1 MKVKTSITLEADLLK
16 AIDRLTGRNGKS
28 RSAFIERAIRE
39 FIATGQK
46 QLREQRDRAIL
57 DEHADELSE
66 LMEDVLRYQ
75 VET

>member
-1 MKVKTSITLEADLLK
+1 MKVKTSITLESDILK
-16 AIDRLTGRNGKS
+16 AVDRLIGKNGRS

-39 FIATGQK
+39 FIATGQR

-57 DEHADELSE
+57 DEHAEELSE

>member
-1 MKVKTSITLEADLLK
+1 MKVKTSITLEASLLK
-16 AIDRLTGRNGKS
+16 AIDKLTGKSGRS

-39 FIATGQK
+39 FIAAGQR
-46 QLREQRDRAIL
+46 QLRDERDRTIIDA
-57 DEHADELSE
+57 HAEELSD

>member
-1 MKVKTSITLEADLLK
+1 MKVKTSITLESDLLK
-16 AIDRLTGRNGKS
+16 AVDRLSGKNGRS

-39 FIATGQK
+39 FIATEQR
-46 QLREQRDRAIL
+46 QLREQRDRTIL
-57 DEHADELSE
+57 DKHAEELSE